1 MGNFHI
7 ATATA
12 ALNILLIPES
22 VAGSASWEYKQGHV
36 LKGGPWFPSIT
47 SVTFKLLPFP
57 FNLELQSCVHE
68 ECLISATNT
77 SQGARAAS
85 ARAFVH
91 SLNILIKYARM
102 YGYEHKRTE
111 AQFATTWKELQQG
124 LPTTGDSGFLLGVSD
139 NKLLLDGIPLETGN
153 AERSFATLLSTAGLA
168 SLHFSKDVTEEDFV
182 RLVRAF
188 TVAGSKAQDVSKQIK
203 EALSSGTHSGT
214 IKINEVKFVAADPLT
229 GDVSIAAQIAAQ
241 TLGPEFKQW
250 LNDPQKLLQLIAA
263 AEGANSGGGPAP
275 AGGVPMVPLGSVPN
289 PPQASGKGV
298 WVPEGTPI
306 GMPGGTAAAAAPAW
320 TGGMVPL
327 QEQEVIQA
335 IRLLTRFGQVQQDPT
350 MKEEDLHKELTETD
364 PNTRLNLQQLLGSLA
379 GQVSSEEQD
388 TPLLMKAAEH
398 MAIRFAIERYQ
409 KGEVKVNAVHQM
421 MEHMSRQMDSLRSIL
436 KLQEEKMSKAGILVE
451 SHADILDRMF
461 WAEVPEAGKKSVLM
475 SHEAPCVPPRNL
487 RQFVELLLDRDDRQ
501 SATEILNNYSS
512 CLSARDTEP
521 RRRTAIGL
529 SQLADLYSRLGGQPM
544 GQAVR
549 CLSEQLI
556 NEKDPEL
563 QSLLSAAFVRLSQ
576 EASSSKHY
584 GAVNEVCAGMERI
597 SLERPVLM
605 GDLRPRVG
613 VENRLPEF
621 IEEAL
626 QLDPIPPDMLS
637 VLRRTSQSGAEHLA
651 DRFFRCM
658 RRDECDRM
666 IELVHQLGSPI
677 LSQLREILRTGQ
689 PRQAA
694 GAVGLVSRLDVGTLL
709 ELLPA
714 RMPEWNRFYHDI
726 IVRQIAYGAAVD
738 RGRTLLELAEIL
750 DPLVLPEAVDEIGMS
765 GDMTATPPLIA
776 MARPGDTASRSPYVQ
791 LKAIESLGRL
801 KDSEAVAILREILE
815 AKKTFSWVHHREL
828 RIAAAQALSKTD
840 PRYSSQVLSDS
851 GLETAEL
858 AIAPLDFAPAC
869 PWVRQRR
876 YERLVLAKTVPA
888 IIGSSWGKSRI
899 MIRELSLGGGMGT
912 KEDNLRIGSEADLE
926 ISVGMRAKIR
936 AHVLLRRA
944 RVNEV
949 GFEIV
954 STDLES
960 RYRLRRLLVDALN
973 HSPSNKGHEWS
984 GDRKV

>member
-1 MGNFHI
+1 
-7 ATATA
+7 
-12 ALNILLIPES
+12 
-22 VAGSASWEYKQGHV
+22 
-36 LKGGPWFPSIT
+36 
-47 SVTFKLLPFP
+47 
-57 FNLELQSCVHE
+57 
-68 ECLISATNT
+68 
-77 SQGARAAS
+77 
-85 ARAFVH
+85 VH

-102 YGYEHKRTE
+102 YGYGHKRTE
-111 AQFATTWKELQQG
+111 AQFEITWKELQQG
-124 LPTTGDSGFLLGVSD
+124 LPTTGDAGFLLGVSD
-139 NKLLLDGIPLETGN
+139 NKLLLDGIPLEAGN
-153 AERSFATLLSTAGLA
+153 AERSFATLLNTAGLA

-188 TVAGSKAQDVSKQIK
+188 TVGGSKAQDVSKQIK
-203 EALSSGTHSGT
+203 EALSANKNGGT

-263 AEGANSGGGPAP
+263 AEGANSGGGGQVA

-289 PPQASGKGV
+289 AMPGTGKGR

-306 GMPGGTAAAAAPAW
+306 GTPGGTGGGTGGGGAAGAAPAW

-335 IRLLTRFGQVQQDPT
+335 IRLLTRFGQVQTDPNV
-350 MKEEDLHKELTETD
+350 KEEDIQKELTQTD

-379 GQVSSEEQD
+379 AKAATAEEED

-398 MAIRFAIERYQ
+398 MAIRFALERYQ

-461 WAEVPEAGKKSVLM
+461 WAEVPESGKKSVLM

-487 RQFVELLLDRDDRQ
+487 RQFVEVLLDRDDKQ
-501 SATEILNNYSS
+501 SATDILNNYSS
-512 CLSARDTEP
+512 CLAAKDMEP

-529 SQLADLYSRLGGQPM
+529 SQLADLYARLGGQPM
-544 GQAVR
+544 GQAIR
-549 CLSEQLI
+549 KLSEQLI
-556 NEKDPEL
+556 NEKDAEL
-563 QSLLSAAFVRLSQ
+563 QSLFSAAFVRLSQ
-576 EASSSKHY
+576 EASSAKNY
-584 GAVNEVCAGMERI
+584 AAVNEVCAGMELI
-597 SLERPVLM
+597 SVERPVLM
-605 GDLRPRVG
+605 SDLRPRVG

-626 QLDPIPPDMLS
+626 QMEPIPQDMLS
-637 VLRRTSQSGAEHLA
+637 VLRRTSHSGAEHLA

-666 IELVHQLGSPI
+666 IELVTQLGSPV
-677 LSQLREILRTGQ
+677 LAQLREILRTGQ
-689 PRQAA
+689 PRQAS
-694 GAVGLVSRLDVGTLL
+694 GAVGLVSRLDVGTLQ
-709 ELLPA
+709 ELLPS
-714 RMPEWNRFYHDI
+714 RMPEWNRFYHDVV
-726 IVRQIAYGAAVD
+726 VRQIAYGAASD

-765 GDMTATPPLIA
+765 GDITATPPLIA
-776 MARPGDTASRSPYVQ
+776 MARPGEAASRSPFVQ

-801 KDSEAVAILREILE
+801 KDAEAVSILREILE
-815 AKKTFSWVHHREL
+815 AKKTFGWVYHREL

-851 GLETAEL
+851 GLEPAEL
-858 AIAPLDFAPAC
+858 AIAPLDMAPAC

-876 YERLVLAKTVPA
+876 YERMVLAKTVA
-888 IIGSSWGKSRI
+888 ATIGSSWGKSRI
-899 MIRELSLGGGMGT
+899 LIRELSLGGGMGT

-954 STDLES
+954 NTDLES
-960 RYRLRRLLVDALN
+960 RFRLRRLLVDALN
-973 HSPSNKGHEWS
+973 SAPQSRGQEWS
-984 GDRKV
+984 GERKV

>member
-1 MGNFHI
+1 
-7 ATATA
+7 
-12 ALNILLIPES
+12 
-22 VAGSASWEYKQGHV
+22 
-36 LKGGPWFPSIT
+36 
-47 SVTFKLLPFP
+47 
-57 FNLELQSCVHE
+57 
-68 ECLISATNT
+68 
-77 SQGARAAS
+77 
-85 ARAFVH
+85 VH

-102 YGYEHKRTE
+102 YGYGHKRTE
-111 AQFATTWKELQQG
+111 AQFEITWKELRQG
-124 LPTTGDSGFLLGVSD
+124 LPTTGDAGFLLGVSD

-182 RLVRAF
+182 RMVRAF
-188 TVAGSKAQDVSKQIK
+188 TVAGSKGQDVSKQIK
-203 EALSSGTHSGT
+203 EALGANKPGSG
-214 IKINEVKFVAADPLT
+214 IRINEVKFVAADPLT

-263 AEGANSGGGPAP
+263 AEGANAGGG
-275 AGGVPMVPLGSVPN
+275 GGQVSSDGTPMVPLGSLPNALAGMGKGRWVPN
-289 PPQASGKGV
+289 GAA
-298 WVPEGTPI
+298 
-306 GMPGGTAAAAAPAW
+306 GGAAARAAPVW

-335 IRLLTRFGQVQQDPT
+335 IRLLTRFGQVQQDPSV
-350 MKEEDLHKELTETD
+350 KEEDLQKELTETD

-379 GQVSSEEQD
+379 AKAATSEEED
-388 TPLLMKAAEH
+388 RPLLMKAAEH
-398 MAIRFAIERYQ
+398 MAIRFALERYQ

-421 MEHMSRQMDSLRSIL
+421 MEHMSRQMDSLRQIL

-461 WAEVPEAGKKSVLM
+461 WAEVPESGKKSVLL

-487 RQFVELLLDRDDRQ
+487 RQFVEVLLDRDDKQ
-501 SATEILNNYSS
+501 TATEILNNYSS
-512 CLSARDTEP
+512 CLGAKDIEP

-529 SQLADLYSRLGGQPM
+529 SQLADLYARVGGEPM
-544 GQAVR
+544 GQAIR
-549 CLSEQLI
+549 KLSEHLI
-556 NEKDPEL
+556 HEKDAEL
-563 QSLLSAAFVRLSQ
+563 QSLFSAAFVRLSQ
-576 EASSSKHY
+576 EASSAKNF
-584 GAVNEVCAGMERI
+584 GAVNEVCAGMELI
-597 SLERPVLM
+597 SMERPVLM
-605 GDLRPRVG
+605 SDLRPRVG

-621 IEEAL
+621 IEEAIH
-626 QLDPIPPDMLS
+626 LDPIPADMLA
-637 VLRRTSQSGAEHLA
+637 VLRRTSHSGAEHLA

-666 IELVHQLGSPI
+666 IELVKQLGSPV
-677 LSQLREILRTGQ
+677 LQQLREILRTGQ
-689 PRQAA
+689 PRQAS

-714 RMPEWNRFYHDI
+714 RLPEWNRFYHDMV
-726 IVRQIAYGAAVD
+726 VRQIAYGAAAD
-738 RGRTLLELAEIL
+738 RGRTLLELTEIL
-750 DPLVLPEAVDEIGMS
+750 DALVLAEAVDEIGMS
-765 GDMTATPPLIA
+765 GDLTATPPLIA
-776 MARPGDTASRSPYVQ
+776 MARPGEAASRSPFVQ

-801 KDSEAVAILREILE
+801 KDAEAVATLREILE
-815 AKKTFSWVHHREL
+815 AKKTFGFVHHREL
-828 RIAAAQALSKTD
+828 RIAAAQALAKTD

-851 GLETAEL
+851 GLEPAEI
-858 AIAPLDFAPAC
+858 AIAPLDLAPAC

-876 YERLVLAKTVPA
+876 YERLVLAKTVYGML
-888 IIGSSWGKSRI
+888 GSSWGKSRI
-899 MIRELSLGGGMGT
+899 QIRELSLGGGMGT

-926 ISVGMRAKIR
+926 ISLGMRAKIR

-954 STDLES
+954 STDLDS

-973 HSPSNKGHEWS
+973 HAPQNKDHEWR
-984 GDRKV
+984 GERKI

>member
-1 MGNFHI
+1 
-7 ATATA
+7 
-12 ALNILLIPES
+12 
-22 VAGSASWEYKQGHV
+22 
-36 LKGGPWFPSIT
+36 
-47 SVTFKLLPFP
+47 
-57 FNLELQSCVHE
+57 
-68 ECLISATNT
+68 
-77 SQGARAAS
+77 
-85 ARAFVH
+85 
-91 SLNILIKYARM
+91 M

-111 AQFATTWKELQQG
+111 AQFETTWNELKQG
-124 LPTTGDSGFLLGVSD
+124 LPTTGDAGFLLGVSD
-139 NKLLLDGIPLETGN
+139 NRLLLDGIPLETGN
-153 AERSFATLLSTAGLA
+153 SERSFATLLSTAGLA
-168 SLHFSKDVTEEDFV
+168 SLHFSKDVTEEDFI

-188 TVAGSKAQDVSKQIK
+188 TVAGSKAQDISKQIK
-203 EALSSGTHSGT
+203 EALSSNKLGST
-214 IKINEVKFVAADPLT
+214 IRINEVKFVAADPLT

-263 AEGANSGGGPAP
+263 AEGANSGGGGQGA
-275 AGGVPMVPLGSVPN
+275 ADGVAMVPLGSAPN
-289 PPQASGKGV
+289 PVKGGA
-298 WVPEGTPI
+298 GT
-306 GMPGGTAAAAAPAW
+306 GTGTGTGAAPAW
-320 TGGMVPL
+320 TGGTVPL

-335 IRLLTRFGQVQQDPT
+335 IRLLTRFGQVQQDPNV
-350 MKEEDLHKELTETD
+350 KEEDIQKELTETD

-379 GQVSSEEQD
+379 AKATSSQEDD

-398 MAIRFAIERYQ
+398 MAIRFALERYQ

-461 WAEVPEAGKKSVLM
+461 WAEVPESGKKSVLM

-487 RQFVELLLDRDDRQ
+487 RQFVEVLLDRDDKQ
-501 SATEILNNYSS
+501 SASEILNNYSS
-512 CLSARDTEP
+512 CLGAKEAEP

-529 SQLADLYSRLGGQPM
+529 SQLADLYARLGGQPM
-544 GQAVR
+544 GQAIR
-549 CLSEQLI
+549 KLSEQLI
-556 NEKDPEL
+556 AEKDAEL
-563 QSLLSAAFVRLSQ
+563 QSLFSAAFVRLSQ
-576 EASSSKHY
+576 EASSAKNY
-584 GAVNEVCAGMERI
+584 AAVNEVCAGMELI
-597 SLERPVLM
+597 SVERPVLM
-605 GDLRPRVG
+605 SDLRPRVG

-621 IEEAL
+621 IEEAI
-626 QLDPIPPDMLS
+626 QLDPVPPDMLS
-637 VLRRTSQSGAEHLA
+637 VLRRTSQAGAEHLS

-666 IELVHQLGSPI
+666 IELVKQLGSPV
-677 LSQLREILRTGQ
+677 LLQLREILRTGQ
-689 PRQAA
+689 PRQAS
-694 GAVGLVSRLDVGTLL
+694 GAVGIVSRLDVGTLL
-709 ELLPA
+709 ELLPV

-726 IVRQIAYGAAVD
+726 VVRQIAYGAAPD

-765 GDMTATPPLIA
+765 GDMTTAGPLIA
-776 MARPGDTASRSPYVQ
+776 MARPGETASRSPYVQ

-801 KDSEAVAILREILE
+801 KDAEAVATLREILE
-815 AKKTFSWVHHREL
+815 AKKTFGWVYHREL

-851 GLETAEL
+851 GLEPAEL
-858 AIAPLDFAPAC
+858 AIAPLDMAPAC

-876 YERLVLAKTVPA
+876 YERLILAKTVFGT
-888 IIGSSWGKSRI
+888 IGSSWGKSRI
-899 MIRELSLGGGMGT
+899 QIRELSLGGGMGT

-926 ISVGMRAKIR
+926 ISLGMRSKIR

-954 STDLES
+954 NTDLES

-973 HSPSNKGHEWS
+973 NATQSKAQEWS

>member
-1 MGNFHI
+1 
-7 ATATA
+7 
-12 ALNILLIPES
+12 
-22 VAGSASWEYKQGHV
+22 
-36 LKGGPWFPSIT
+36 
-47 SVTFKLLPFP
+47 
-57 FNLELQSCVHE
+57 
-68 ECLISATNT
+68 
-77 SQGARAAS
+77 
-85 ARAFVH
+85 
-91 SLNILIKYARM
+91 M

-111 AQFATTWKELQQG
+111 AQFETTWKELQQG
-124 LPTTGDSGFLLGVSD
+124 LPTTGDQGFLLGVSD

-168 SLHFSKDVTEEDFV
+168 SLHFSKGVTEEDFV

-203 EALSSGTHSGT
+203 EALSANKQGGT

-250 LNDPQKLLQLIAA
+250 LNDPQKLMQLIAA
-263 AEGANSGGGPAP
+263 AEGANAGSGGGGGAGTGGGGGQGAAP
-275 AGGVPMVPLGSVPN
+275 GVPMVPLGSVPN
-289 PPQASGKGV
+289 MPKGKGR
-298 WVPEGTPI
+298 WVPDGSPEAAAG
-306 GMPGGTAAAAAPAW
+306 AAAAPAW

-335 IRLLTRFGQVQQDPT
+335 IRLLTRFGQVQTDPNV
-350 MKEEDLHKELTETD
+350 KEEDIQKELVETD

-379 GQVSSEEQD
+379 AKATTDEQD

-398 MAIRFAIERYQ
+398 MAIRFALERYS

-461 WAEVPEAGKKSVLM
+461 WAEVPESGKKSVLM

-487 RQFVELLLDRDDRQ
+487 RQFVEVLLERDDKQ
-501 SATEILNNYSS
+501 SATDILNNYSN
-512 CLSARDTEP
+512 CLGAKEAEP

-529 SQLADLYSRLGGQPM
+529 SQLADLYARLGGQPM
-544 GQAVR
+544 GQAIR
-549 CLSEQLI
+549 KLSEQLI
-556 NEKDPEL
+556 SEKDPEL
-563 QSLLSAAFVRLSQ
+563 QSLFSAAFVRLSQ
-576 EASSSKHY
+576 EASAAKNFA
-584 GAVNEVCAGMERI
+584 AVNEVCAGMELI
-597 SLERPVLM
+597 SVERPVLM
-605 GDLRPRVG
+605 SDLRPRVG

-626 QLDPIPPDMLS
+626 QMDPIPPDMLS
-637 VLRRTSQSGAEHLA
+637 VLRRTSQAGAEHLA

-666 IELVHQLGSPI
+666 IDLVQAVGAPV

-709 ELLPA
+709 ELLPV

-726 IVRQIAYGAAVD
+726 VVRQIAYGAAAD

-765 GDMTATPPLIA
+765 GDMTAATPLIA
-776 MARPGDTASRSPYVQ
+776 MARPGEAASRSPFVQ

-801 KDSEAVAILREILE
+801 KDAEAVATLREILE

-851 GLETAEL
+851 GLEPAEL
-858 AIAPLDFAPAC
+858 AIAPLDMAPAC

-876 YERLVLAKTVPA
+876 YERLVLSKTVVA
-888 IIGSSWGKSRI
+888 TIGSSWGKSRI

-973 HSPSNKGHEWS
+973 SAPQNKGQEW
-984 GDRKV
+984 GGERKI

>member
-1 MGNFHI
+1 
-7 ATATA
+7 
-12 ALNILLIPES
+12 
-22 VAGSASWEYKQGHV
+22 
-36 LKGGPWFPSIT
+36 
-47 SVTFKLLPFP
+47 
-57 FNLELQSCVHE
+57 
-68 ECLISATNT
+68 
-77 SQGARAAS
+77 
-85 ARAFVH
+85 
-91 SLNILIKYARM
+91 M

-111 AQFATTWKELQQG
+111 AQFETTWNELKQG
-124 LPTTGDSGFLLGVSD
+124 LPTTGDAGFLLGVSD
-139 NKLLLDGIPLETGN
+139 NRLLLDGIPLETGN
-153 AERSFATLLSTAGLA
+153 SERSFATLLSTAGLA
-168 SLHFSKDVTEEDFV
+168 SLHFSKDVTEEDFI

-188 TVAGSKAQDVSKQIK
+188 TVAGSKAQDISKQIK
-203 EALSSGTHSGT
+203 EALSSNKLGST
-214 IKINEVKFVAADPLT
+214 IRINEVKFVAADPLT

-263 AEGANSGGGPAP
+263 AEGANSGGGGQGA
-275 AGGVPMVPLGSVPN
+275 ADGVAMVPLGSAPN
-289 PPQASGKGV
+289 PVKGGA
-298 WVPEGTPI
+298 GT
-306 GMPGGTAAAAAPAW
+306 GAGTGTGAAPAW
-320 TGGMVPL
+320 TGGTVPL

-335 IRLLTRFGQVQQDPT
+335 IRLLTRFGQVQQDPNV
-350 MKEEDLHKELTETD
+350 KEEDIQKELTETD

-379 GQVSSEEQD
+379 AKATSSQEDD

-398 MAIRFAIERYQ
+398 MAIRFALERYQ

-461 WAEVPEAGKKSVLM
+461 WAEVPESGKKSVLM

-487 RQFVELLLDRDDRQ
+487 RQFVEVLLDRDDKQ
-501 SATEILNNYSS
+501 SASEILNNYSS
-512 CLSARDTEP
+512 CLGAKEAEP

-529 SQLADLYSRLGGQPM
+529 SQLADLYARLGGQPM
-544 GQAVR
+544 GQAIR
-549 CLSEQLI
+549 KLSEQLI
-556 NEKDPEL
+556 AEKDAEL
-563 QSLLSAAFVRLSQ
+563 QSLFSAAFVRLSQ
-576 EASSSKHY
+576 EASSAKNY
-584 GAVNEVCAGMERI
+584 AAVNEVCAGMELI
-597 SLERPVLM
+597 SVERPVLM
-605 GDLRPRVG
+605 SDLRPRVG

-621 IEEAL
+621 IEEAI
-626 QLDPIPPDMLS
+626 QLDPVPPDMLS
-637 VLRRTSQSGAEHLA
+637 VLRRTSQAGAEHLS

-666 IELVHQLGSPI
+666 IELVKQLGSPV
-677 LSQLREILRTGQ
+677 LLQLREILRTGQ
-689 PRQAA
+689 PRQAS
-694 GAVGLVSRLDVGTLL
+694 GAVGIVSRLDVGTLL
-709 ELLPA
+709 ELLPV

-726 IVRQIAYGAAVD
+726 VVRQIAYGAAPD

-765 GDMTATPPLIA
+765 GDMTTAGPLIA
-776 MARPGDTASRSPYVQ
+776 MARPGETASRSPYVQ

-801 KDSEAVAILREILE
+801 KDAEAVATLREILE
-815 AKKTFSWVHHREL
+815 AKKTFGWVYHREL

-851 GLETAEL
+851 GLEPAEL
-858 AIAPLDFAPAC
+858 AIAPLDMAPAC

-876 YERLVLAKTVPA
+876 YERLILAKTVFGT
-888 IIGSSWGKSRI
+888 IGSSWGKSRI
-899 MIRELSLGGGMGT
+899 QIRELSLGGGMGT

-926 ISVGMRAKIR
+926 ISLGMRSKIR

-954 STDLES
+954 NTDLES

-973 HSPSNKGHEWS
+973 NATQSKAQEWS

>member
-1 MGNFHI
+1 M
-7 ATATA
+7 
-12 ALNILLIPES
+12 
-22 VAGSASWEYKQGHV
+22 
-36 LKGGPWFPSIT
+36 
-47 SVTFKLLPFP
+47 
-57 FNLELQSCVHE
+57 
-68 ECLISATNT
+68 

-102 YGYEHKRTE
+102 YGYDHKRTE
-111 AQFATTWKELQQG
+111 AQFEITWNELQQG
-124 LPTTGDSGFLLGVSD
+124 LPTTGDAGFLLGVSD

-153 AERSFATLLSTAGLA
+153 AERSFATLLTTAGLA
-168 SLHFSKDVTEEDFV
+168 SLHFSKEVTIEDFT

-203 EALSSGTHSGT
+203 EALGAGKQGST

-263 AEGANSGGGPAP
+263 AEGANAGGGGQGQP
-275 AGGVPMVPLGSVPN
+275 GVPMVPLGSVPN
-289 PPQASGKGV
+289 MPAGAAAGGAAASG
-298 WVPEGTPI
+298 
-306 GMPGGTAAAAAPAW
+306 AAGAAPAW

-350 MKEEDLHKELTETD
+350 VKEEDLQKELTETD

-379 GQVSSEEQD
+379 AKATSAQEED

-398 MAIRFAIERYQ
+398 MAIRFALERYQ
-409 KGEVKVNAVHQM
+409 KGEIKVNAVHQM

-436 KLQEEKMSKAGILVE
+436 KMQEEKMSKAGILVE

-461 WAEVPEAGKKSVLM
+461 WAEVPESGKKSVLM
-475 SHEAPCVPPRNL
+475 SVEAPCVPPRNV
-487 RQFVELLLDRDDRQ
+487 RQFVEMLLDREDMQ
-501 SATEILNNYSS
+501 AATEILNNYSG
-512 CLSARDTEP
+512 CLNAKDAEP
-521 RRRTAIGL
+521 RRKTAIGL
-529 SQLADLYSRLGGQPM
+529 SQLADLYARLGGQPM
-544 GQAVR
+544 AQAVR
-549 CLSEQLI
+549 KLSEQLI
-556 NEKDPEL
+556 TEKDAES

-576 EASSSKHY
+576 EASSAKNY
-584 GAVNEVCAGMERI
+584 AAVNEVCAGMELV
-597 SLERPVLM
+597 SVERPVLM
-605 GDLRPRVG
+605 SDLRPRVG

-626 QLDPIPPDMLS
+626 HQDAVPQDLLA
-637 VLRRTSQSGAEHLA
+637 VLRRTCSAGAEHLA

-666 IELVHQLGSPI
+666 IELVKQMGSPV
-677 LSQLREILRTGQ
+677 LAQLREILRTGQ
-689 PRQAA
+689 PRQAS
-694 GAVGLVSRLDVGTLL
+694 GVVGLVSRLDVGTLL

-714 RMPEWNRFYHDI
+714 RLPEWNRFYHDI
-726 IVRQIAYGAAVD
+726 VVRQIAYGAAAD
-738 RGRTLLELAEIL
+738 RGRTLLELAEVL
-750 DPLVLPEAVDEIGMS
+750 DPVVLPEAVDEIGMS
-765 GDMTATPPLIA
+765 GDLTAAAPLIT
-776 MARPGDTASRSPYVQ
+776 MAKPGEAVSRSPFVQ
-791 LKAIESLGRL
+791 LKALESLGRL
-801 KDSEAVAILREILE
+801 KDAEAIGTLREILE
-815 AKKTFSWVHHREL
+815 AKKTFGWIHHKEL

-840 PRYSSQVLSDS
+840 PRYSTQVMSDS
-851 GLETAEL
+851 GFEPAEL
-858 AIAPLDFAPAC
+858 AIAPLDMAPAC

-876 YERLVLAKTVPA
+876 YERLVLAKTVSA
-888 IIGSSWGKSRI
+888 TIGSSWGKSKI
-899 MIRELSLGGGMGT
+899 QIRELSLGGGMGT

-926 ISVGMRAKIR
+926 ISVGMRSKIR

-954 STDLES
+954 NTDLES
-960 RYRLRRLLVDALN
+960 RYKLRRILVDALN
-973 HSPSNKGHEWS
+973 HAPQNKGGEW
-984 GDRKV
+984 GGERKV